1 MKISDLLANKHSK
14 GTNKYRY
21 CTYCHKEVEWRLQR
35 ALNHS
40 IKCLK
45 CPKRHYS
52 KANVKKR
59 LKLRN
64 TAQQMLLFTQIQIL
78 IAYVYVNTQFLSG
91 SCMDDFLQQ
100 VNEEEFS
107 CLSDEEEEEEV

>member
-1 MKISDLLANKHSK
+1 MQTNIQKVPISTDTVHIAIKKLNGDYSEHLIFK
-14 GTNKYRY
+14 
-21 CTYCHKEVEWRLQR
+21 LQQ
-35 ALNHS
+35 
-40 IKCLK
+40 
-45 CPKRHYS
+45 KRHYS

-91 SCMDDFLQQ
+91 SCMDYFLQQ